1 MSIFHIA
8 GQKGEKEVVTLEE
21 VVVVV
26 VVTTTT
32 TFTEHIILC
41 QTLLQALHI
50 VFTHLILTKTLK
62 VGPDMPVL

>member
-1 MSIFHIA
+1 MSIFHTA
-8 GQKGEKEVVTLEE
+8 RQKEEKEVVTVEE
-21 VVVVV
+21 VVVV

-41 QTLLQALHI
+41 QTLLQALHT

-62 VGPDMPVL
+62 VGPNMPVL